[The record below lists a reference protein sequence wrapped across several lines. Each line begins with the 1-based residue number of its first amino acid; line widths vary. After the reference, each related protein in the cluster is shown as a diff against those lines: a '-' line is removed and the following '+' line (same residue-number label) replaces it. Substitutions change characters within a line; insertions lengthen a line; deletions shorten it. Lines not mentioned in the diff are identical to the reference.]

1 MGGLLGAIG
10 AVLIFIVM
18 IPQFITMWEQG
29 NSATQQRVCADH
41 LRMIVRAAGSYV
53 GKHQDTFLSQA
64 QAGSGPSFSIQ
75 DMIDDG
81 FLPRGFSRQNAW
93 RQGYVI
99 YVRQPE
105 AGTLQAIVLTNGGR
119 DAADGPASFGNV
131 AVPGAAALVGG
142 AGGYIPTGVLPG
154 QPSTT
159 LQGAG
164 GGWALDLASVGIA
177 SPGAGH
183 LGALS
188 TYDSSALG
196 QDFLYRVAVPGMPEL
211 NAMQTELD
219 MTDHAIDNIHDL
231 QLVERTISS
240 ESCTTDEEQGRIFL
254 DREQGLY
261 LCRNHSLELVSDTGN
276 AAHFKEAAIVANG
289 ARVKKPVCAPGTNT
303 TPAIYVAPQLAA
315 AGAQAPP
322 ITAFQAWA
330 TSVSNTEWQ
339 VHLRLQTPNPN
350 LGDDENWISPAA
362 DYARILVL
370 TQCVKSGS

>member
-10 AVLIFIVM
+10 AILIFIVM

-41 LRMIVRAAGSYV
+41 LRMVVRAAGSYV

-64 QAGSGPSFSIQ
+64 QAGSGPSFTVP
-75 DMIDDG
+75 DMIRDG
-81 FLPRGFSRQNAW
+81 LLPQGFSERNLWQ
-93 RQGYVI
+93 QSYIVH
-99 YVRQPE
+99 VRQPE
-105 AGTLQAIVLTNGGR
+105 QGSLQAVVLTTGGR
-119 DAADGPASFGNV
+119 GASDGPASFANV
-131 AVPGAAALVGG
+131 VVPGAAALAGG
-142 AGGYIPTGVLPG
+142 SGGYIPTGVLPG

-188 TYDSSALG
+188 TYDASSLG

-219 MTDHAIDNIHDL
+219 MSDHAVDNA
-231 QLVERTISS
+231 QSVQFVEREISS
-240 ESCTTDEEQGRIFL
+240 ESCTADEDQGRMFL

-261 LCRNHSLELVSDTGN
+261 LCRNHSLEIVSDTGN
-276 AAHFKEAAIVANG
+276 AAHFKEAAVVANG
-289 ARVKKPVCAPGTNT
+289 ARVTKPACAPGTNT

-330 TSVSNTEWQ
+330 TSVSSTEWQ

>member
-41 LRMIVRAAGSYV
+41 LRMVVRAAGSYV
-53 GKHQDTFLSQA
+53 GKHQDVFLSQA

-164 GGWALDLASVGIA
+164 GGWALDLASVGIP

-261 LCRNHSLELVSDTGN
+261 LCRNHSLEIVSDTGN
-276 AAHFKEAAIVANG
+276 AAHFKEAAVVANG
-289 ARVKKPVCAPGTNT
+289 ARVTKPACAPGTNT

-330 TSVSNTEWQ
+330 TSVSSTEWQ

>member
-1 MGGLLGAIG
+1 MIHAIG
-10 AVLIFIVM
+10 MLLIFLLMLPNLADLWVM
-18 IPQFITMWEQG
+18 G
-29 NSATQQRVCADH
+29 NTASQQRVAADH
-41 LRMIVRAAGSYV
+41 LRMVVQGARSYV
-53 GKHQDTFLSQA
+53 NRHQDTLLA
-64 QAGSGPSFSIQ
+64 QTGASSGPTVTIQ
-75 DMIDDG
+75 TLVNEG
-81 FLPRGFSRQNAW
+81 FLPAGFSEHNIWLQN
-93 RQGYVI
+93 YSV

-105 AGTLQAIVLTNGGR
+105 TGRLQAVVLTSGGR
-119 DAADGPASFGNV
+119 GAADSSDAFANSVIPFTAS
-131 AVPGAAALVGG
+131 LVGG
-142 AGGYIPTGVLPG
+142 AGGYVPTGVKPG
-154 QPSTT
+154 ESSGT

-164 GGWALDLASVGIA
+164 NGWAVSLASLGIP

-188 TYDSSALG
+188 IYDSSALG
-196 QDFLYRVAVPGMPEL
+196 QDFLYRVAVPGNPEL

-219 MTDHAIDNIHDL
+219 MTDHAIDNA
-231 QLVERTISS
+231 QSVQFVEREISS
-240 ESCTTDEEQGRIFL
+240 ESCTADEDQGRMFL

-276 AAHFKEAAIVANG
+276 AAHFKEAVVVANG

-339 VHLRLQTPNPN
+339 VHLRLQTADKSE
-350 LGDDENWISPAA
+350 GDDEGWIYPAA
-362 DYARILVL
+362 NYARVFAL

>member
-1 MGGLLGAIG
+1 MGGLLGTIG
-10 AVLIFIVM
+10 AILIFIVM
-18 IPQFITMWEQG
+18 IPQFITLWEQG

-41 LRMIVRAAGSYV
+41 LRMIVRAAESYV
-53 GKHQDTFLSQA
+53 GRHQDTFLTQA
-64 QAGSGPSFSIQ
+64 QPGSGPSFTVQ
-75 DMIDDG
+75 DMINDG
-81 FLPRGFSRQNAW
+81 LLPQGFSRQNVW
-93 RQGYVI
+93 RQTYTVH
-99 YVRQPE
+99 VRQPE
-105 AGTLQAIVLTNGGR
+105 QGTLQAIVLTSGGR
-119 DAADGPASFGNV
+119 DASDGPASFGNV
-131 AVPGAAALVGG
+131 TVPGAAALVGG

-154 QPSTT
+154 QPSSI

-164 GGWALDLASVGIA
+164 GGWTLDLASVGIP

-188 TYDSSALG
+188 TYDASSLG
-196 QDFLYRVAVPGMPEL
+196 QDFLYRVAVPGNPEL

-219 MTDHAIDNIHDL
+219 MTDHAIDNV
-231 QLVERTISS
+231 QSVQFVEREISS
-240 ESCTTDEEQGRIFL
+240 ESCTADEDQGRMFL

-276 AAHFKEAAIVANG
+276 AANFKEAVVVANG

-339 VHLRLQTPNPN
+339 VHLRLQTADKST
-350 LGDDENWISPAA
+350 GDDEGWLYPAA
-362 DYARILVL
+362 NYARVFAL